1 MTHSPE
7 RLARTLVRR
16 ARRRRE
22 EDRRRIDAARAGV
35 VRVLEEALARGTVQ
49 RAWLIGSAGWGEPHA
64 RSDVDIVV
72 EGLSH
77 EDRASLWDRLSDAC
91 GFDVDLLRLEELGES
106 FRERVLSEGVEVRG
120 T

>member
-22 EDRRRIDAARAGV
+22 GDLQRTDAARAAVVGV
-35 VRVLEEALARGTVQ
+35 LGEALDRNTAL
-49 RAWLIGSAGWGEPHA
+49 RAWLIGSVGWGEPHG

-72 EGLSH
+72 EGLSP
-77 EDRASLWDRLSDAC
+77 EDTASLWDQLSQAC
-91 GFDVDLLRLEELGES
+91 GFDVDLLRLEELDRS